1 MKQLL
6 LLLGLA
12 LSAPALVIAQNNE
25 NASEAPDWSALMQ
38 DPNCNFDSLCTVFNA
53 YWEGREITPGCGYKP
68 FKRWE
73 QLMQSRVK
81 ADGTVPNG
89 RDVQKAFKS
98 IPKNKSLGGNW
109 QPLGPILDEVTT
121 RDNIRGVGRMNYVA
135 FHPNDPNI
143 VFAGAP
149 AGGLWRSFDG
159 GNNWTSNTDD
169 LPTLGVSSIAFNP
182 QNPDIIYCGTGDR
195 DAGDSPGMGVMKSV
209 DGGETWVFMN
219 EGIEMLTVGDLV
231 VDPINPNIV
240 IAATSSGIFRSED
253 GAESWSQESTNTMNY
268 KEIEFQPGNSEVV
281 YATGNGRFFRSS
293 NNGESWQYIT
303 DGIIQGNRMVIA
315 VTPANPQLV
324 YVLSANTTEFRAL
337 YRSTDGGESFEE
349 MSDSPNILSWSADGS
364 QSGGQAW
371 YDLCMVADPFI
382 EDRLYVGGIRMKQSN
397 DGGATWID
405 IQTNFLHV
413 DQHWLEFS
421 PHTHELF
428 LANDGGMYRYEE
440 NAEWVDITD
449 GIVTSQ
455 IYKLGQSPFNP
466 NKTLC
471 GFQDNGT
478 SQFTGSVWQRVGGG
492 DGFECIYDEVDQNVR
507 YTSLYYGRVY
517 RSSENYEN
525 QQICGL
531 DVLGINEEGAW
542 SSPFLISRYNDN
554 HMFSGLKNVWRTMN
568 IKHPERDSVAWERIS
583 FSLGNDNNSNL
594 NNLEQSRANE
604 NMLWC
609 SKGSRRMYLT
619 LNALAP
625 ADSVEWIDLSNNL
638 PWLSFPVSTIE
649 THPTDSA
656 TVYIG
661 FNNVVYKSIDRGV
674 SWEEMGEGLPN
685 SPVNDIL
692 YQLGSNEGLYVAT
705 DLGVFYKDADMESFI
720 NFSNGLAIGA
730 RATELD
736 IYYGENLADSR
747 LKASTYGRG
756 LWESDLFDES
766 TFEFP
771 STASLNFQGDEYEVY
786 APFEMEVA
794 FYKNLQNVA
803 VSGLELEDLTST
815 NATLSNLQ
823 GGPIVYS
830 FDVSPEEL
838 GPIEIFVPDGVV
850 LDEFDISNYESDTLR
865 ILYTEAPEPFGPFGP
880 GGVGSLEEMS
890 SWLDASFGTN
900 NGLNEAVSND
910 GDKVMI
916 WNDRLGASNGAVQLD
931 ESIAPTLRVGD
942 ESMNGMPVLEFNG
955 AGEFIRIEGVK
966 AANSPSIFSVA
977 RGTDV
982 QWNEHGWI
990 ASSRGNNGFVLHPWK
1005 DASQYSSVMIDNEG
1019 NYASGPQQYIG
1030 DAGETHLF
1038 GVIYDYSEFGQKF
1051 FTLYDDQA
1059 FPWAGANIGPRDG
1072 EAIIDVNIGWDFD
1085 ERFGEGQ
1092 VAEHFM
1098 YNKRIRTS
1106 QRRIISSYL
1115 GAKYGRDFGPFKRY
1129 ALFDYPYDVAGIGR
1143 ESEYDYHSD
1152 AQGTGILRVNEPAS
1166 LDNGDYFM
1174 WGSDNADL
1182 VFVEDLFPLE
1192 SNRLARTWGYDET
1205 GDCGFVKLTFDLSDI
1220 ENIPSG
1226 LGLIVETSPF
1236 FFVGGEPT
1244 FTPLVDE
1251 GDGIYTVNYDFWNTG
1266 VFTLGASPVLSA
1278 PSISEMEWNIYPNPS
1293 EGMINIEVPLWP
1305 SLLHLVMRD
1314 ALGRTVM
1321 SFPLNNTKAILSTE
1335 GMSAGVYTVQ
1345 LSSKDGVVMKKVMV
1359 R

>member
-1 MKQLL
+1 MKKILFLAGLL
-6 LLLGLA
+6 TCSPLF
-12 LSAPALVIAQNNE
+12 SFAQE
-25 NASEAPDWSALMQ
+25 SDFQDMPDWSTLMQ
-38 DPNCNFDSLCTVFNA
+38 DPTTNFDSLCTAFDA

-89 RDVQKAFKS
+89 KDVQKAFKS
-98 IPKNKSLGGNW
+98 MAKNKSLGGSW

-135 FHPNDPNI
+135 FHPTDPNI

-195 DAGDSPGMGVMKSV
+195 DAADSPGMGVMKSE
-209 DGGETWVFMN
+209 DGGETWTFMN
-219 EGIEMLTVGDLV
+219 EGIETLTVGDLV
-231 VDPINPNIV
+231 VDPINPNII
-240 IAATSSGIFRSED
+240 IAATSEGIFRSED
-253 GAESWSQESTNTMNY
+253 GAVSWSQESTNSMNY
-268 KEIEFQPGNSEVV
+268 KAIEFQPGNSEVV

-428 LANDGGMYRYEE
+428 LANDGGMYRYEN
-440 NAEWVDITD
+440 NAEWKDITD

-517 RSSENYEN
+517 RTSENYEN

-531 DVLGINEEGAW
+531 DVLGITEEGAW

-554 HMFSGLKNVWRTMN
+554 HMFAGLKNVWRTMN

-609 SKGSRRMYLT
+609 SKGSRRLYLT
-619 LNALAP
+619 TNALAP
-625 ADSVEWIDLSNNL
+625 VDSVEWIDLSNSL

-656 TVYIG
+656 TLYIG
-661 FNNVVYKSIDRGV
+661 FNNSVYKSIDRGI
-674 SWEEMGEGLPN
+674 SWEEFSEGLPN
-685 SPVNDIL
+685 APVNDIL
-692 YQLGSNEGLYVAT
+692 YHIGSNEGLYVAT
-705 DLGVFYKDADMESFI
+705 DLGVFYKDADMTSFV
-720 NFSNGLAIGA
+720 NFSNGLPIGA

-736 IYYGENLADSR
+736 IFYGDGIENSR

-766 TFEFP
+766 TFNFP
-771 STASLNFQGDEYEVY
+771 STASLTFAGEESEVY
-786 APFEMEVA
+786 EPFELQVA
-794 FYKNLQNVA
+794 FYKNLENIPVN
-803 VSGLELEDLTST
+803 GLTLDDIQVI
-815 NATLSNLQ
+815 NATIANLQ
-823 GGPIVYS
+823 GGPVL
-830 FDVSPEEL
+830 FTLEVTPLDF
-838 GPIEIFVPDGVV
+838 GPVEFFVPGDVI
-850 LDEFDISNYESDTLR
+850 LDNAGISNYESDTLQL
-865 ILYTEAPEPFGPFGP
+865 IYTAAPEPFGPFGP
-880 GGVGSLEEMS
+880 GGVGALEEMS
-890 SWLDASFGTN
+890 SWLDASFGTFN
-900 NGLNEAVSND
+900 AQNEAAVED
-910 GDKVMI
+910 GERVLT
-916 WNDRLGASNGAVQLD
+916 WNDRLGASAGAAQEL
-931 ESIAPTLRVGD
+931 EEAAPVLRIGD
-942 ESMNGMPVLEFNG
+942 ASMNGMPVLEFNG
-955 AGEFIRIEGVK
+955 NGEYITIEGVR
-966 AANSPSIFSVA
+966 AATSPSVFTVA
-977 RGTDV
+977 RGTEV
-982 QWNEHGWI
+982 EWNEHGWI

-1005 DASQYSSVMIDNEG
+1005 ESSQYSSMVIDDEG
-1019 NYASGPQQYIG
+1019 NYANGPQQYIG

-1038 GVIYDYSEFGQKF
+1038 GFIYDYSEFGQKF

-1059 FPWAGANIGPRDG
+1059 FSWSGANIGARDP
-1072 EAIIDVNIGWDFD
+1072 EALINVQLGWDFD

-1092 VAEHFM
+1092 IAEHFM
-1098 YNKRIRTS
+1098 YNKRIHTS

-1129 ALFDYPYDVAGIGR
+1129 AMFDYPYDVAGIGK
-1143 ESEYDYHSD
+1143 EGEYDYHAD
-1152 AQGTGILRVNEPAS
+1152 AQGTGIVRVNEPSS
-1166 LDNGDYFM
+1166 LDNGDYLM
-1174 WGSDNADL
+1174 WGSDNEAL
-1182 VFVEDLFPLE
+1182 AFVSGLFPLE
-1192 SNRLARTWGYDET
+1192 SERLARTWAYDET

-1220 ENIPSG
+1220 ENVPAGI
-1226 LGLIVETSPF
+1226 GLIVETTPF

-1251 GDGIYTVNYDFWNTG
+1251 GDGIYSVSYDFWNNG
-1266 VFTLGASPVLSA
+1266 VFTIGVQPALSVA
-1278 PSISEMEWNIYPNPS
+1278 NLQEMEWSIYPNPS

-1305 SLLHLVMRD
+1305 SSLQLVMRD

-1321 SFPLNNTKAILSTE
+1321 SFPLNNTKSVLNTE
-1335 GMSAGVYTVQ
+1335 GMSPGVYTVQ
-1345 LSSKDGVVMKKVMV
+1345 LFSEDGVVMKKVML